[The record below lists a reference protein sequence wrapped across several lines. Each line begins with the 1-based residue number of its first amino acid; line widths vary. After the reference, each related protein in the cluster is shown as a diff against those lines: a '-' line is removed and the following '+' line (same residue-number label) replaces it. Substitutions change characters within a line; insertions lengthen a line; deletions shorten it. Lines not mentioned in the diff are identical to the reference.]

1 MNPEDKAQ
9 QLINKYNVHC
19 YVSPTNNNTTIYHR
33 KNCAFIYVEGM
44 IEEHTFK
51 NPMKWNLTRLR
62 YWQQVKKEIEEL

>member
-1 MNPEDKAQ
+1 MNPKEKAED
-9 QLINKYNVHC
+9 LIDKFLEETYLQDHNEAVQ
-19 YVSPTNNNTTIYHR
+19 
-33 KNCAFIYVEGM
+33 CAFIYVEGM